1 MHGRPVRPSI
11 AVLFILSLLIP
22 MALPAATPPG
32 EKPVLGT
39 HRLTQDQ
46 IEDGSLSLDAI
57 RDHGMRL
64 FTSSFNKLDGHGDG
78 PMNPVDPVLPGGRPT
93 LQGNGTFLR
102 VNGLDTQSCQDC
114 HAIVSSLTVPPTLGI
129 GGAGPATAN
138 ALIMPTEIDPGDLLD
153 SDGAATFDG
162 RLANPPFLFGVGGVE
177 LLSLEMTVDLQ
188 TLKRQAI
195 ANPGSVVPLL
205 TKGVSFGQI
214 VADGAGNIETS
225 GIAGIDADLVVRA
238 LGRKGEFPTVRDFAI
253 EAMQFHFGMQP
264 VEVVGA
270 DYDADGDGVEN
281 EILPGE
287 LSALHAFLASK
298 EKPMMDR
305 LNAGGRRGFGIFR
318 QIGCAD
324 CHIPT
329 LQTRASL
336 LPLRFPA
343 VATDPSINV
352 YASLDLTRKP
362 AGFEPNGNG
371 GIMVPLFADLKR
383 HDMGD
388 GLAENFHRVSPQRNR
403 EFTTAR
409 LWGIADSG
417 PYLHDGRATTLTEAI
432 LWHGGEAQSQR
443 DAFAALSDSGKVALL
458 TFLRSLRTPGSSTG
472 TPANMPK
479 IILE

>member
-1 MHGRPVRPSI
+1 M
-11 AVLFILSLLIP
+11 
-22 MALPAATPPG
+22 
-32 EKPVLGT
+32 
-39 HRLTQDQ
+39 
-46 IEDGSLSLDAI
+46 SLDAI
-57 RDHGMRL
+57 RRHGLRL

-78 PMNPVDPVLPGGRPT
+78 PMDPAEPVRPGGRPT

-138 ALIMPTEIDPGDLLD
+138 ALIMPTEIDPGDRID
-153 SDGAATFDG
+153 SDGAATYDG

-188 TLKRQAI
+188 AQQQLAI
-195 ANPGSVVPLL
+195 ANPGSMVPLHS
-205 TKGVSFGQI
+205 KGVSFGQI
-214 VADGAGNIETS
+214 VADGTGHLDTS
-225 GIAGIDADLVVRA
+225 RVVGVDSDLVIRA

-264 VEVVGA
+264 TEVVGA
-270 DYDADGDGVEN
+270 NYDADGDGVEN
-281 EILPGE
+281 EILSGE
-287 LSALHAFLASK
+287 LSALHTFLASK
-298 EKPMMDR
+298 EKPVMDR
-305 LNAGGRRGFGIFR
+305 LNAGGRRGFRLFR
-318 QIGCAD
+318 EIGCAD
-324 CHIPT
+324 CHKPV
-329 LQTRASL
+329 LRTRSRY

-343 VATDPSINV
+343 NPTEPSVNV
-352 YASLDLTRKP
+352 YARLDLTRKP
-362 AGFEPNGNG
+362 AGFDANAGG

-388 GLAENFHRVSPQRNR
+388 GLAESFHLVGTQRNR

-432 LWHGGEAQSQR
+432 LWHGGEAQPQR
-443 DAFAALSDSGKVALL
+443 DAFDALNDSAKVALL
-458 TFLRSLRTPGSSTG
+458 TFLRSLRTPGASSG
-472 TPANMPK
+472 VPANMPR